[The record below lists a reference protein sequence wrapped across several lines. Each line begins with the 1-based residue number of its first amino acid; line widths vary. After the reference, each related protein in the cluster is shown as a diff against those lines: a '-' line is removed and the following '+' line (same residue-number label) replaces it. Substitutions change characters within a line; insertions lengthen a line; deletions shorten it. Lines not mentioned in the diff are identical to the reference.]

1 MNAQTLLQGPSQST
15 EATPLLHNS
24 GWAPRASISWH
35 GFNRKKYMEEEILIK
50 EAKNKGTWLTCSFT
64 VHRTHPLYTKDWNNC
79 GVLLRVLEP
88 EHSLNEAEARDEL
101 IKRIE
106 VHAQSLKWPSFLM
119 TADDFN
125 PTDGLE
131 LSHPLT
137 TFVALSKSTGSV
149 WIKEREPRLAPLHSP
164 SSVAQGSTGYNVYI
178 QWKAGLFF
186 PKGLPSG
193 LFQIVK
199 GEYEER
205 LREEKRAERAAE
217 MAAKN
222 SNLTKPKRQG
232 GYPR

>member
-1 MNAQTLLQGPSQST
+1 
-15 EATPLLHNS
+15 
-24 GWAPRASISWH
+24 
-35 GFNRKKYMEEEILIK
+35 
-50 EAKNKGTWLTCSFT
+50 
-64 VHRTHPLYTKDWNNC
+64 LYTKDWNNC

-88 EHSLNEAEARDEL
+88 EHSLNETEAREEL
-101 IKRIE
+101 VKRIE
-106 VHAQSLKWPSFLM
+106 MHAHSLKWPPFLM

-125 PTDGLE
+125 PTVGLE

-149 WIKEREPRLAPLHSP
+149 WMKEREPRLAPLHHP
-164 SSVAQGSTGYNVYI
+164 SSVAQGSTGHNVYI
-178 QWKAGLFF
+178 KWKAGLFF

-193 LFQIVK
+193 LLQIVK
-199 GEYEER
+199 GEYDER

-222 SNLTKPKRQG
+222 TNLANPKPKRQG